1 MNLIKDFGKFNIW
14 NEEVIEAGNNALER
28 IFESDESSKIAVIV
42 DRIADDYHISDRD
55 IYIYNTYT
63 DALGTINRYE
73 YLNGVGVTVYEINRS
88 GYTHMMIK
96 CSSSTGY
103 RRLAQPS
110 YTRYEV
116 SNIRNMFDTNAKIY
130 L

>member
-1 MNLIKDFGKFNIW
+1 MNLIKDFEKFDIW
-14 NEEVIEAGNNALER
+14 NEEVIEAGKDALER
-28 IFESDESSKIAVIV
+28 IFESNESSKIAVVI
-42 DRIADDYHISDRD
+42 DRIADDCHISNRD

-63 DALGTINRYE
+63 DALSTINQYE
-73 YLNGVGVTVYEINRS
+73 YSNGVVVTVYEIDRS
-88 GYTHMMIK
+88 GYTHMMVKYSDSI
-96 CSSSTGY
+96 GY

>member
-1 MNLIKDFGKFNIW
+1 MNLLKDFGEFNIW
-14 NEEVIEAGNNALER
+14 NEKVIEAGNNVLER

-42 DRIADDYHISDRD
+42 NRITDDGYILNRD

-63 DALGTINRYE
+63 DALSTINQFE
-73 YLNGVGVTVYEINRS
+73 YSSNVGVTVYEINRN
-88 GYTHMMIK
+88 GYTHMMMK
-96 CSSSTGY
+96 LSDSTGY

-116 SNIRNMFDTNAKIY
+116 SNIRSMFDTSAKIY
-130 L
+130 M